1 MKKINYFSILLV
13 LCFLLFFSECKK
25 ENRCDCFKR
34 TGSIE
39 TETRNVGSF
48 NQIYVENN
56 LNVFITQDSI
66 YEVKVEAGENLIP
79 LIKTEITDGTL
90 FIKNKNRCNW
100 ARSYDK
106 PFNVYIKMPFV
117 KYITS
122 NGTGNI
128 KSLNTITTDTF
139 QIQTKNSGNIEL
151 TVNSSQIISHLFGSG
166 DLTLHGKTYEHSCS
180 IGGTGYL
187 YSSDLQTK
195 YTWIESYT
203 TGLSY
208 VSATDLL
215 ICRIDQIGDVYCYAH
230 PTSVDKTFKGSG
242 HLYLP

>member
-1 MKKINYFSILLV
+1 MNYLKYINIFFVVLL
-13 LCFLLFFSECKK
+13 LLFFSACKK

-39 TETRNVGSF
+39 NEIRNIGSF
-48 NQIYVENN
+48 DKIYVENN
-56 LNVFITQDSI
+56 LNVFITQDAI
-66 YEVKVEAGENLIP
+66 YEVKIEAGENLIP

-90 FIKNKNRCNW
+90 YIKNKNRCNW

-106 PFNVYIKMPFV
+106 PFNVYVKMPFV

-128 KSLNTITTDTF
+128 KSINTITTDTF
-139 QIQTKNSGNIEL
+139 QIQTKNSGSIEL
-151 TVNSSQIISHLFGSG
+151 TVNSSQIVSHLFGGG

-187 YSSDLQTK
+187 YSKDLLTNYAWVQ
-195 YTWIESYT
+195 SYT
-203 TGLSY
+203 TGLCY
-208 VSATDLL
+208 ISATDLL
-215 ICRIDQIGDVYCYAH
+215 ISRIDQVGDVYCYGH
-230 PTSVDKTFKGSG
+230 PTTVKKTFYGTG
-242 HLYLP
+242 NLYLP